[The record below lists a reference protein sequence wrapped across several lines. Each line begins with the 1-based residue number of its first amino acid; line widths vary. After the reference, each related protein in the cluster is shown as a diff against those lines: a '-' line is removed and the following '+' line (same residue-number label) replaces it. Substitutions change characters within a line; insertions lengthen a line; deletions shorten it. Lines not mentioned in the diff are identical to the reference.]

1 MESKQKLILSFGKY
15 KLWEIAV
22 LPCLCFHARQV
33 RSSVSI
39 LGKTKMYQFLKEE
52 RGQDLIEYTLLLAFI
67 ALAGAVLFVGMG
79 RSITSI
85 WTVVNSRLASAAGG
99 S

>member
-1 MESKQKLILSFGKY
+1 
-15 KLWEIAV
+15 
-22 LPCLCFHARQV
+22 
-33 RSSVSI
+33 
-39 LGKTKMYQFLKEE
+39 MYQFLKDE

-79 RSITSI
+79 RNITSI